1 MDRRK
6 KLSDEDREAIMRIE
20 GMSVKDIAEQYGV
33 SRALVY
39 LIRDPEKARINKEK
53 SIAYRKEHPIDPE
66 INRARV
72 RATRQYQKQEVNN
85 V

>member
-20 GMSVKDIAEQYGV
+20 GMSVKDIAEKYGV
-33 SRALVY
+33 SRALIY